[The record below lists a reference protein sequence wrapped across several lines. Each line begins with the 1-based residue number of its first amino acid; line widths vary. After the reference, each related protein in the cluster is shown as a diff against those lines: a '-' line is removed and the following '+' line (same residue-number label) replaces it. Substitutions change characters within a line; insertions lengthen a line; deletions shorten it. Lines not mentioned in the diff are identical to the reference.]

1 MRKDNRQ
8 QAEPKGVYRVKN
20 WAQYNKGLIARG
32 DVTMWVE
39 ESLLVPPAKAQ
50 SPKRGHPLVYTD
62 ALIQGLLGLKQ
73 VFHLP
78 LRALQ
83 GFAQSLRTLAFPTLP
98 VPNYTTLSRR
108 AQNLNVVLPAS
119 NNGEPLH
126 LAVDSTG
133 LKLYGVCASQERYS
147 HVVLMRTPTQ
157 TQYEDLGDGSAS
169 RRHSTGYVWIALNW
183 TAVTSWSC
191 HRSFVA

>member
-8 QAEPKGVYRVKN
+8 QSEPKAVYRVRN

-39 ESLLVPPAKAQ
+39 ESLLAPPTKAK
-50 SPKRGHPLVYTD
+50 SPKRGHPRVYTD

-83 GFAQSLRTLAFPTLP
+83 GFTQSLRTLAYPTLP

-108 AQNLNVVLPAS
+108 AQNLNVVLPA
-119 NNGEPLH
+119 L
-126 LAVDSTG
+126 VQITG
-133 LKLYGVCASQERYS
+133 ASEKRHIRRYIIVLKGLPSKQQAQWY
-147 HVVLMRTPTQ
+147 L
-157 TQYEDLGDGSAS
+157 
-169 RRHSTGYVWIALNW
+169 
-183 TAVTSWSC
+183 
-191 HRSFVA
+191 